1 MNENLPWDNHE
12 ANTPKEWT
20 NSLLQDIIT
29 AAKNQP
35 SSWELIPKNNTPETP
50 KKVREPISMALFLK
64 LIGSLLFVA
73 IIFFGSFLAYIAFN
87 PAEAVFF
94 TNTFNIDPNDVQN
107 ILKKLINGS
116 FGFIMII
123 ISVAWIISLFRAFWV
138 PKDLKR
144 KRLLSWLYAG
154 VIGLILFM
162 ILAFWW
168 YIFRIVGATDYSNPD
183 GAVLIYDQTLYTREE
198 YKDQSRLYKTS
209 NLIGPIDIFFD
220 IRSNAE
226 SLAKENLYTIDSFE
240 INFDG
245 ARCTNGRSTITGRDP
260 MNEQSIV
267 CTFDTVKPYN
277 LTGEY
282 KVRGRDGT
290 NKAIPIVLPSIEI
303 SGIVD
308 IKNQENS
315 RGKKI
320 ITLDASALKKLWT
333 PRWIY
338 QNGKEITES
347 IITET
352 VSSVSQAVCLRVYEN
367 TSCDRV
373 FLLENTNE
381 NIADGTIESIE
392 DPSLANAFHFSLSGI
407 TLNANQIIDIEWILD
422 NQNIICQDNDE
433 VCDYTF
439 SNYWQKNIR
448 ATITTANG
456 KKYSFEKE
464 ITVNEPIALVRHVKV
479 FNTDGVLLNDE
490 NTYDT
495 SLRAYILR
503 NSIIPPETLT
513 FDARDIVSTNAGFQI
528 DKVLWKITNSKT
540 SEEKIGEKI
549 TVDFN
554 QPLRYT
560 VEAFYLFKKEVP
572 GGISLEE
579 TAKETII
586 IDIERKSL
594 MPRMNVTMS
603 SDYIPST
610 VSIDASQ
617 SESENGEIKKFI
629 FDFGEWRT
637 PAEWDA
643 IQQYMYT
650 KPGEKTITLT
660 IVWENGE
667 KASLKKTIV
676 FKDEVKTIDFM
687 PSITP
692 GTVGNAVDFEALWTN
707 GQIEEYIWTF
717 GDNTPVDR
725 GYQVSHTYEKAGT
738 YTLTLTIRYTDGTI
752 QSKKKTFEVTE

>member
-1 MNENLPWDNHE
+1 
-12 ANTPKEWT
+12 
-20 NSLLQDIIT
+20 
-29 AAKNQP
+29 
-35 SSWELIPKNNTPETP
+35 
-50 KKVREPISMALFLK
+50 MALFLK

-123 ISVAWIISLFRAFWV
+123 VSVAWIISLFRAFWV

-154 VIGLILFM
+154 VIGIILFM

-198 YKDQSRLYKTS
+198 YKNESRLYKTS

-226 SLAKENLYTIDSFE
+226 AIAKENLYTIESFE

-245 ARCTNGRSTITGRDP
+245 ARCTNGRSTITGKDP

-282 KVRGRDGT
+282 KVRGRDGA

-320 ITLDASALKKLWT
+320 ITLDASTLKKLWT

-367 TSCDRV
+367 TSCDRI
-373 FLLENTNE
+373 FLLENTDE
-381 NIADGTIESIE
+381 NIADGSIESIE
-392 DPSLANAFHFSLSGI
+392 DPAIANAFHFSLTGI
-407 TLNANQIIDIEWILD
+407 TLNANEILEIEWVLD
-422 NQNIICQDNDE
+422 NQNIICQDDDE

-439 SNYWQKNIR
+439 TNYGTKNIR

-456 KKYSFEKE
+456 KKYTFEKD

-479 FNTDGVLLNDE
+479 LNSDGTVLNDE

-549 TVDFN
+549 TIDFN

-579 TAKETII
+579 TAKETVIV
-586 IDIERKSL
+586 DIERKSL

-603 SDYIPST
+603 SDYVPST
-610 VSIDASQ
+610 ISIDASQ

-629 FDFGEWRT
+629 FDFWEWRT
-637 PAEWDA
+637 PAEGDA

-687 PSITP
+687 PSIQP
-692 GTVGNAVDFEALWTN
+692 ATVDNAVDFEALWTN

-717 GDNTPVDR
+717 GDNTPAER
-725 GYQVSHTYEKAGT
+725 GYQVSHTYMKPGD
-738 YTLTLTIRYTDGTI
+738 YTITLTIRYTDGTI
-752 QSKKKTFEVTE
+752 GSKKKTFEVTE